1 MPIHPGSDHCPR
13 LIRMR
18 LATAAQDA
26 VVHSNACPKTHSMS
40 DNKPKYANF
49 PERDLKVLIGPNISA
64 TTIKTLTRL
73 SIGTYEMSFLQ
84 QEKAKATNDAVRT
97 AFNILG
103 KAGNLT
109 LASESSREFAGCY
122 SAQNAE
128 LKYQAWI
135 TTPFELTQ
143 AGHIIWVRYTELTE
157 GGKTGVVF
165 KLATAFTVDEV
176 TNLLKN
182 AQKNAVVVPAGEPY
196 HLKGNPPPRFQK
208 KTVAAAEQPAEAAVA
223 EQVDGEAT

>member
-1 MPIHPGSDHCPR
+1 
-13 LIRMR
+13 
-18 LATAAQDA
+18 
-26 VVHSNACPKTHSMS
+26 MS

-109 LASESSREFAGCY
+109 LASESSREFVGTY

-143 AGHIIWVRYTELTE
+143 AGHIVWVRYTELTD

-165 KLATAFTVDEV
+165 KLATAFTIDEV
-176 TNLLKN
+176 TTLLKN
-182 AQKNAVVVPAGEPY
+182 AQKNAVVVPVGEPY
-196 HLKGNPPPRFQK
+196 TLKGNPPPRFQK
-208 KTVAAAEQPAEAAVA
+208 KAAATTDQPTETSVA
-223 EQVDGEAT
+223 EPAAGEGT